1 MGRPARGGRAPALFV
16 FAYNLTHQMAE
27 GRYIDLWPTEPHAL
41 RFSKRYDALSRHTS
55 PLCTSSTGRSQQH
68 IMLHDFLIPPSSII
82 LIVPLYQRAFAR
94 IDALLSSV
102 LQFKTHDISVTMA
115 SATSSPAQSH
125 RVHSTVP
132 AISRLGKL
140 NPSCNHRALW
150 LLWAFYAKFAERCLG
165 DPKLALYALDRASKA
180 IAGSRCFGR
189 QINPKK
195 SGGRVLVAR
204 AQLCQRWPKL
214 VDTVQLEGS
223 TEGRTALESMFVD
236 VTER

>member
-1 MGRPARGGRAPALFV
+1 MLHHFLSPSPHLSPARPHRAFV
-16 FAYNLTHQMAE
+16 
-27 GRYIDLWPTEPHAL
+27 
-41 RFSKRYDALSRHTS
+41 
-55 PLCTSSTGRSQQH
+55 
-68 IMLHDFLIPPSSII
+68 
-82 LIVPLYQRAFAR
+82 QRAFAK
-94 IDALLSSV
+94 IDALLNSV
-102 LQFKTHDISVTMA
+102 LYFKTHDISGTTA

-132 AISRLGKL
+132 AVSRLGKVD
-140 NPSCNHRALW
+140 PSSNHRALW

-165 DPKLALYALDRASKA
+165 DPRLALCALDRASEA
-180 IAGSRCFGR
+180 IASSRYFGW
-189 QINPKK
+189 QIDPKR

-214 VDTVQLEGS
+214 VDTVQLEGN